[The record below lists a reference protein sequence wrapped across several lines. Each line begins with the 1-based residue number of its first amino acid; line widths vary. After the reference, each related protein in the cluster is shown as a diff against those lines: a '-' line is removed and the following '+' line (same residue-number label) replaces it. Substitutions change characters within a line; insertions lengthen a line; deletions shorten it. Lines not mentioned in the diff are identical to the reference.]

1 VTQHARKK
9 PSYQPDLWRY
19 ERQFWETG
27 RQLVAGVDEAGR
39 GPLAGPVVAVCVIL
53 PPDFDITG
61 ITDSK
66 ILTPAQRIDL
76 FPRISADS
84 ICWGIGVIGPAEID
98 RYNILGATFRAMQA
112 AIAQLPQVPDAV
124 LVDGNHQ
131 IPDLLLPQRAI
142 VDGDCRSVSIASA
155 SILAKEVRDRLME
168 DYDSQ
173 YPQFGF
179 AKHKGYA
186 TADHL
191 AALGRLG
198 PTPIHRKSFAPVRN
212 WQQNNLG
219 I

>member
-9 PSYQPDLWRY
+9 PLQQPDLWRY

-27 RQLVAGVDEAGR
+27 REHVAGVDEAGR

-53 PPDFDITG
+53 PREFDITG
-61 ITDSK
+61 IDDSK
-66 ILTPAQRIDL
+66 ALTHAQRIDL
-76 FPRISADS
+76 IPRISS
-84 ICWGIGVIGPAEID
+84 ESLCWGIGVIGPEEID
-98 RYNILGATFRAMQA
+98 RFNILGATFRAMQA
-112 AIAQLPQVPDAV
+112 AIAQLPQAPDAV

-131 IPDLLLPQRAI
+131 IPDLDLPQRAI

-198 PTPIHRKSFAPVRN
+198 PTPIHRKSFTPVRN